1 METINFKHKYT
12 TINPSKHFI
21 RLGKIRV
28 LCFFLGL
35 IFLLIAYLASKEL
48 QVLYLVI
55 AILLLLN
62 AVMPRKDAYLEKI
75 VSTELS
81 YDGEKLK
88 VIFND
93 IDELDGLGPR
103 KEEFVMKVKGIFL
116 VAYHKEE
123 ARLEIESVMG
133 VKVKSSNDK
142 LAKKRLPYSGRECY
156 LELFL
161 TEDEKYDVLAFIQKI
176 CIEHR
181 IFVEDWI

>member
-1 METINFKHKYT
+1 METIRFKHKYT

-21 RLGKIRV
+21 RSGKIRV

-35 IFLLIAYLASKEL
+35 IFLLIAYLVSKEL
-48 QVLYLVI
+48 LVLHLAI

-62 AVMPRKDAYLEKI
+62 AVMPRKDAYLEKV
-75 VSTELS
+75 VSSELA

-103 KEEFVMKVKGIFL
+103 KEEFVMKVKSVFL

-123 ARLEIESVMG
+123 ARLTIESVMG

-142 LAKKRLPYSGRECY
+142 LAQKSLPYSGRECF

-161 TEDEKYDVLAFIQKI
+161 TEDEKYDVLSFMQRI
-176 CIEHR
+176 CIKHR
-181 IFVEDWI
+181 IFIEDWV